1 MPVRSIRA
9 SAASDGLIPLVAG
22 IVAGFVVSV
31 PVGSMPAARA
41 ETAPDDVFLAG
52 FEVNGRASDLA
63 GILRRRGDEFL
74 IRDSDLATLRLN
86 IPSVPGIEIEGDV
99 YRPVS
104 ALKPTMVRFDT
115 ERQVLILDLPSTA
128 MQAISIDLGRRPTAL
143 PTSDDWS
150 LFLNYEAAVTGTD
163 DYALGNGALEAAVSG
178 PQGTIVA
185 SGLGHARLD
194 GGWGG
199 DGGVAGPPRG
209 VRLETHYTYDNPR
222 DQTRLRLGDGVTG
235 RSSIGQQIRF
245 AGFQFSSDFNLR
257 PGQFVFAAPG
267 LSGYLDGA
275 SSVALYV
282 DNILRYTGQL
292 PAGPFSFNDLPV
304 TTGAGE
310 TRLVAT
316 DLLGREQVITS
327 SYYVGGDS
335 LAAGRQS
342 FSYEFG
348 VERRNYGSA
357 SNDYGDGLAAFT
369 HRLGLTDWLT
379 GEVHGEWQ
387 AERWQAGLGAV
398 LVLPAVGQISGTYAR
413 SDSDALGPGWLWNL
427 EAQRLGRLG
436 SVSLQW
442 ERASDSFSQFGT
454 GLLDGDEAHLVG
466 RAQANAGVNLG
477 RFGSLSF
484 GYGRLRF
491 SDGTRPEVSTASY
504 ALRVTERSTLSV
516 IGARTDTDEGT
527 ADDTG
532 RSVAVTW
539 TTVFSPRRSANLQ
552 YQDSDGDTQVTVGVN
567 RQHEGLYG
575 IGYDLRGH
583 YDADEDLE
591 LLGRVD
597 YQTTVGN
604 FGAVGSVRDDR
615 EAVQVSAS
623 GAVVAAGGGVFA
635 SEPIH
640 DSVAVVTVP
649 DYPEVTVYRDNQ
661 AVGETGADGRLLIPN
676 VRAYEENEIRLEPRD
691 LPIDAGLDSDRVLIV
706 PRNRGAVVARFP
718 VKRQSSAILVI
729 ERADGSFPPPGA
741 GVTFDGGVDPSFTGY
756 DGEVFVSDLS
766 AAVTGTIAYGGL
778 TCRFEAPAKPK
789 DAGALP
795 RLGPFPCTEEA
806 R

>member
-1 MPVRSIRA
+1 MSGVVIAGGVAALPSARA
-9 SAASDGLIPLVAG
+9 EQASDDVLLVGFEINGRTSTLAG
-22 IVAGFVVSV
+22 IV
-31 PVGSMPAARA
+31 
-41 ETAPDDVFLAG
+41 
-52 FEVNGRASDLA
+52 
-63 GILRRRGDEFL
+63 RRRGNDFL
-74 IRDSDLATLRLN
+74 IRDSDLAHLRLN
-86 IPSVPGIEIEGDV
+86 IPNVPGIEIDGDV

-104 ALKPTMVRFDT
+104 ALRPKIVTFDT
-115 ERQVLILDLPSTA
+115 ERQILVLDVPPTS
-128 MQAISIDLGRRPTAL
+128 MQAISIDLGQQPSAL
-143 PTSDDWS
+143 PTSKDWS
-150 LFLNYEAAVTGTD
+150 LFLNYEATVSGTEDFAV
-163 DYALGNGALEAAVSG
+163 GNGALEAAIAG
-178 PQGTIVA
+178 PYGTFVA
-185 SGLGHARLD
+185 SGLGQSRLD
-194 GGWGG
+194 GGLGG
-199 DGGVAGPPRG
+199 DGGTAGSPRG
-209 VRLETHYTYDNPR
+209 VRLETNYTYDNPR
-222 DQTRLRLGDGVTG
+222 NQTRLRLGDGVTG

-267 LSGYLDGA
+267 LNGYLDGA

-327 SYYVGGDS
+327 NYYVGSDS

-357 SNDYGDGLAAFT
+357 SNDYDDGFAAFT
-369 HRLGLTDWLT
+369 HRLGVTDWLT
-379 GEVHGEWQ
+379 GELHGEWQ
-387 AERWQAGLGAV
+387 DERWQAGLGGV
-398 LVLPAVGQISGTYAR
+398 LVLPSIGQISGTYAR
-413 SDSDALGPGWLWNL
+413 SDSDTLGPGWLWSV

-436 SVSLQW
+436 SVSLLW
-442 ERASDSFSQFGT
+442 ERASDSFSQFG
-454 GLLDGDEAHLVG
+454 GDLVEEDSSHLIG

-491 SDGTRPEVSTASY
+491 SDGTRPTVATANY
-504 ALRVTERSTLSV
+504 ALRITERSTLSV
-516 IGARTDTDEGT
+516 IGAKTDTDEGT
-527 ADDTG
+527 ADDSG

-539 TTVFSPRRSANLQ
+539 TTVLSPRRSANVQ
-552 YQDSDGDTQVTVGVN
+552 YQDSDGQTQVTLGAN
-567 RQHEGLYG
+567 SQHEGLYG
-575 IGYDLRGH
+575 LGYDLRGQ
-583 YDADEDLE
+583 YREDEDLE
-591 LLGRVD
+591 FLGRVD
-597 YQTTVGN
+597 YQTTVGD
-604 FGAVGSVRDDR
+604 FGAVGSIRDDGK
-615 EAVQVSAS
+615 ALQLSAS

-635 SEPIH
+635 SEPVY

-649 DYPEVTVYRDNQ
+649 DYPDVTVYRDNQ
-661 AVGETGADGRLLIPN
+661 AVGRTDADGRLLIPN

-718 VKRQSSAILVI
+718 VRRQSSAILVVQ
-729 ERADGSFPPPGA
+729 RPDGSFPPPGA
-741 GVTFDGGVDPSFTGY
+741 TVTFDGGGDPSFTGY
-756 DGEVFVSDLS
+756 DGEIFVSDLG
-766 AAVTGTIAYGGL
+766 AAVTGNIAYGGL
-778 TCRFEAPAKPK
+778 VCRFEAPAKPK
-789 DAGALP
+789 KSGALP
-795 RLGPFPCTEEA
+795 KLGPITCTEAA